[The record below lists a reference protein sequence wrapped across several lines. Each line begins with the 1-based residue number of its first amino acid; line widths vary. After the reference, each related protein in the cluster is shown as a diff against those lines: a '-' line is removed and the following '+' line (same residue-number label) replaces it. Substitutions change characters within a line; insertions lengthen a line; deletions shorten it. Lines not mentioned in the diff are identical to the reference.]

1 MAQGDTHLKAYKSR
15 LIGLIGSYFGDHIAV
30 LYQSVY
36 ANMPID
42 FVEKSSEKLLTEY
55 IGRDR
60 ARALVD
66 QAKDG
71 HTV

>member
-1 MAQGDTHLKAYKSR
+1 MNQGDTHLKAYKAK
-15 LIGLIGSYFGDHIAV
+15 LVGLIGSYFGDHTAV
-30 LYQSVY
+30 LYQAVY
-36 ANMPID
+36 ADMPID

-66 QAKDG
+66 QAKSR
-71 HTV
+71 HI